1 LRVLPLNSNFLSLQ
15 EVNKTTEFLIR
26 MILEVVSQLTETA
39 QAVIYLFRQDDT
51 LKARLASFSNADL
64 LTEDFKAEAKQVH
77 VLYEGSRK
85 VFLIGLGKSPK
96 EADFVKI
103 LRSFFYKQKKT
114 LPDTIGL
121 SLIKGGIE
129 FQWVEAIANGCI
141 VGSYDLGLY
150 KTDKSAEFNFFERT
164 PKIQL
169 ETAESG
175 IESII
180 ESARIGEMTALTQIR
195 VMDLMNAPS
204 NKKNPLALADWAVES
219 GQKYGYSV
227 AIFDEK
233 KCEKIGLK
241 ALVAVSKGSKNP
253 PCFIVMEYTHPQATQ
268 KIGLVGK
275 GVTFDTGGISLKQS
289 TNMHYMKSDMGG
301 AAAVL
306 GTIELAAKL
315 QLPVH
320 LIGIIPTTENSIDGL
335 SIKPGDVIGS
345 YSGKSIEVIDT
356 DAEGR
361 LILADGLSYARQN
374 YELDCI
380 VDLATLTGSCVAT
393 LGYAAAGLFTNNESL
408 AQSLYESGVQTGEKL
423 WRLPLWDDYKDELKS
438 DVADVKN
445 FHGKPI
451 AGAIVAA
458 KFLEVFVDEHANWA
472 HLDSAGTAFGDSEF
486 GTMKSA
492 TAYGVR
498 LLTHWLRR
506 QV

>member
-1 LRVLPLNSNFLSLQ
+1 
-15 EVNKTTEFLIR
+15 
-26 MILEVVSQLTETA
+26 MIIDVVSQISESA

-51 LKARLASFSNADL
+51 LKERLASFPNADFL
-64 LTEDFKAEAKQVH
+64 IEDFRAEAKQVH

-85 VFLIGLGKSPK
+85 VFLVGLGKSPK
-96 EADFVKI
+96 QIDFIKS
-103 LRSFFYKQKKT
+103 LRSFFYKQKKN

-150 KTDKSAEFNFFERT
+150 KTVKRAELNFFERI

-169 ETAESG
+169 EIAESE
-175 IESII
+175 IEGAT
-180 ESARIGEMTALTQIR
+180 EMARIGEMTALTQIR

-204 NKKNPLALADWAVES
+204 NKKNPLLLADWAVDS
-219 GQKYGYSV
+219 GKKNGYSV
-227 AIFDEK
+227 QVFDKK
-233 KCEKIGLK
+233 KCEEVGLK
-241 ALVAVSKGSKNP
+241 ALLAVSEGSKNS
-253 PCFIVMEYTHPQATQ
+253 PCFIVLEYTHPQATQ

-275 GVTFDTGGISLKQS
+275 GVTFDTGGVSLKQS

-306 GTIELAAKL
+306 GAIELAAKL

-320 LIGIIPTTENSIDGL
+320 LIGIIPATENSIDGEA
-335 SIKPGDVIGS
+335 IKPGDVIGS

-361 LILADGLSYARQN
+361 LILADGLSYAKRN

-380 VDLATLTGSCVAT
+380 IDLATLTGSCVAT
-393 LGYAAAGLFTNNESL
+393 LGYAAAGLFTNNELL
-408 AQSLYESGVQTGEKL
+408 AQSLYESGLQTGEKL

-458 KFLEVFVDEHANWA
+458 KFLEVFVDEHTNWA
-472 HLDSAGTAFGDSEF
+472 HLDIAGMAFGDSEF

-492 TAYGVR
+492 TAYGVH

>member
-1 LRVLPLNSNFLSLQ
+1 M
-15 EVNKTTEFLIR
+15 T
-26 MILEVVSQLTETA
+26 LEVVSQISETA
-39 QAVIYLFRQDDT
+39 QAVIYLFRQDNT
-51 LKARLASFSNADL
+51 LKERLASFSSADFL
-64 LTEDFKAEAKQVH
+64 IEDFKAEAKQVH

-85 VFLIGLGKSPK
+85 VFLVGLGKSPK
-96 EADFVKI
+96 ESDFIKI
-103 LRSFFYKQKKT
+103 LRSFFYKQKQF

-121 SLIKGGIE
+121 SLVKGGIE
-129 FQWVEAIANGCI
+129 SQWTEAIAIGCI
-141 VGSYDLGLY
+141 AGSYDLGLY
-150 KTDKSAEFNFFERT
+150 KTDKSAELNFFERT
-164 PKIQL
+164 PAIQL
-169 ETAESG
+169 ETAEPE
-175 IESII
+175 IEVAIKL
-180 ESARIGEMTALTQIR
+180 ARIGEVTALTQIR

-204 NKKNPLALADWAVES
+204 NKKNPIVLADWAVDS

-227 AIFDEK
+227 TVFDEK
-233 KCEKIGLK
+233 KCEEVGLK
-241 ALVAVSKGSKNP
+241 ALLAVSEGSKNP
-253 PCFIVMEYTHPQATQ
+253 PRFIVMEYTHPKAIK

-306 GTIELAAKL
+306 GTIELVAKL
-315 QLPVH
+315 QLPIH
-320 LIGIIPTTENSIDGL
+320 LIGVIPATENSIDGL
-335 SIKPGDVIGS
+335 AIKPGDVIGS

-361 LILADGLSYARQN
+361 LILADALCYAKQN
-374 YELDCI
+374 YELDYI
-380 VDLATLTGSCVAT
+380 IDLATLTGSCVAT
-393 LGYAAAGLFTNNESL
+393 LGYAAAGLFTNNELL
-408 AQSLYESGVQTGEKL
+408 AQSLYESGLQTGEKL

-458 KFLEVFVDEHANWA
+458 KFLEVFVDEHPNWA
-472 HLDSAGTAFGDSEF
+472 HLDIAGTAFGDSEF